1 MTKQTS
7 LPSRLVRAAK
17 RLTVVAALLAA
28 FALPVSASASTT
40 TSHTTTSTTTTQ
52 HVVRPADDGVGDSPL
67 VP

>member
-7 LPSRLVRAAK
+7 LRSRLVRAGK

-28 FALPVSASASTT
+28 FALPVSASASTST
-40 TSHTTTSTTTTQ
+40 SSHTTTSTTTQ
-52 HVVRPADDGVGDSPL
+52 HLVKPADDGVGDSPL